1 MKVTTEIKKTDLI
14 LFNLGVFPKLES
26 TYKSMLVLG
35 GLIFVIIFIIKGF
48 PQTTNDWMAI
58 IIASI
63 GGGIGGIIFGLIFSL
78 ISILFLSSEKDGTL
92 GKHEYQVTTEG
103 LHEKTSANEGINKW
117 EGIMKI
123 RTTNSY
129 ILFQISSCL
138 FHVVPKRSF
147 TSKESYEQ
155 FINFSKK
162 QWAVA
167 HNK

>member
-26 TYKSMLVLG
+26 TYKGMLILS
-35 GLIFVIIFIIKGF
+35 GLIFVILFVIKGF
-48 PQTTNDWMAI
+48 PQTTNDWI
-58 IIASI
+58 VIVTASV
-63 GGGIGGIIFGLIFSL
+63 GGGIGGILFGLIFSL

-92 GKHEYQVTTEG
+92 GKHEYHITTEG

-123 RTTNSY
+123 RINNSY
-129 ILFQISSCL
+129 VLFQISNCL

-147 TSKESYEQ
+147 ESKESYEQ
-155 FINFSKK
+155 FINFSKQ
-162 QWAVA
+162 QWELA